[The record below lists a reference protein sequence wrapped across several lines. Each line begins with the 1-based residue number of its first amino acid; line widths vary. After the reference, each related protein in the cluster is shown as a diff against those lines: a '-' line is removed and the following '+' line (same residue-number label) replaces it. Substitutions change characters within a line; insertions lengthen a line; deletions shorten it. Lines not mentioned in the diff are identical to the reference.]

1 MDRNFDDIAE
11 HFHKKIYQSQK
22 GRTRLER
29 LWADFQSFLPELFD
43 GSSLQV
49 LDAGGGFGQLSFELS
64 KRGHHAV
71 LTDLSKEMLSIAKTQ
86 HSEILQ
92 NDADNDGL
100 KYEGSIS
107 YLHSPIQE
115 LQSVLGRQFDFVMC
129 HAVLEW
135 VVEPKQVLEEVL
147 RSLKP
152 GGLFSLTVYNKS
164 SVYFSNLLRGNF
176 RWVDRWMAQMD
187 DPDADPALSLL
198 KGRSLTPP
206 GPLLPQTVEAW
217 LDELNCQVIK
227 KTGIRVLGDYL
238 NSHYT
243 KGHSQSDILE
253 KESYFGVR
261 RPYSDMGRY
270 VHFIGRKL

>member
-22 GRTRLER
+22 GRIRLER
-29 LWADFQSFLPELFD
+29 LWSDFQNFLPELFD

-64 KRGHHAV
+64 RYGHHAV
-71 LTDLSKEMLSIAKTQ
+71 LTDLSKEMLTIAKAQ
-86 HSEILQ
+86 HSEASQ
-92 NDADNDGL
+92 SEFSGTGL
-100 KYEGSIS
+100 KSEGSIS
-107 YLHSPIQE
+107 YLHVPIQKLHTE
-115 LQSVLGRQFDFVMC
+115 LGRQFDFVMC

-135 VVEPKQVLEEVL
+135 VVEPKLVLEDVMRL
-147 RSLKP
+147 LKP

-176 RWVDRWMAQMD
+176 RWVDRWMEQMD
-187 DPDADPALSLL
+187 DPDADPTLSLL

-217 LDELNCQVIK
+217 LDAMNCSVIK

-243 KGHSQSDILE
+243 KGHSQGDILE

-261 RPYSDMGRY
+261 KPYSDMGRY